1 MWRNNIANSTAIWK
15 SVGFGQRSVSSADCV
30 HDGNAKPTCKHYT
43 TIPFHY
49 QDLFGCQWGI
59 APGWIWSPMPTTKT
73 PRNARVAPMHAKDEG
88 KATWIWHNM
97 AVKPPKKVNTKPLG
111 SVKQKVV
118 CWTLSEVLHL
128 KKKTDGKKHV
138 MSGLL
143 ERRSRQTPAN
153 QAAMQ
158 TPGLSGNKV
167 RCPQNCVRIII
178 FHMCSVFRINM
189 ANLGVIQCIP
199 YTAYPIVTHIIIHL
213 HSQRM
218 ASPPRLILW
227 KFTAQDSIRVFDSI
241 IPGTQE
247 IQMVILSGAVQ
258 NNDWPP
264 KRSPKNGLKNTMWH
278 WTIIHTHTHIYHIY
292 IYMCSKSIH
301 TLHIYIL

>member
-1 MWRNNIANSTAIWK
+1 
-15 SVGFGQRSVSSADCV
+15 
-30 HDGNAKPTCKHYT
+30 
-43 TIPFHY
+43 
-49 QDLFGCQWGI
+49 
-59 APGWIWSPMPTTKT
+59 
-73 PRNARVAPMHAKDEG
+73 
-88 KATWIWHNM
+88 
-97 AVKPPKKVNTKPLG
+97 
-111 SVKQKVV
+111 
-118 CWTLSEVLHL
+118 
-128 KKKTDGKKHV
+128 

-258 NNDWPP
+258 NNDCPP
-264 KRSPKNGLKNTMWH
+264 KRSPKNWLKNTM
-278 WTIIHTHTHIYHIY
+278 
-292 IYMCSKSIH
+292 
-301 TLHIYIL
+301 